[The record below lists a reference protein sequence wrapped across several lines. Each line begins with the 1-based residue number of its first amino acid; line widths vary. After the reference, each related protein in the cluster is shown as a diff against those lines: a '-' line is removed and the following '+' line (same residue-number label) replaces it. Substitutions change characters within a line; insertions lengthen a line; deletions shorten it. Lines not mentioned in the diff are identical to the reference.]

1 MKISKVNQEEIEYN
15 AFNNS
20 DVEDDNMK
28 EVNDLLIS
36 VHEEEVN
43 PNYIVTAPISNSL
56 SPSPTFSYSSEEEP
70 RKKWNWFG
78 LGNW

>member
-1 MKISKVNQEEIEYN
+1 
-15 AFNNS
+15 
-20 DVEDDNMK
+20 MK

-43 PNYIVTAPISNSL
+43 PNYIVTAPISD

-78 LGNW
+78 LANW